1 MKNQN
6 SIVCIKKNKTDK
18 EGYLFF
24 RSKGRTNRIKKS
36 LGGVRVNPILFDKY
50 WNEKDM
56 RFKSGM
62 PNYKLLNSQ
71 IEKALEELEK
81 TNGQIIPKEK
91 DKKSFLIF
99 WNQYIQSIKNH
110 GTRKKNIGVKIKF
123 EKFLTSKKLYE
134 LYFNQITPEL
144 IKDFYDYLK
153 TTPDPKVLA
162 SGTAT
167 HYVKMVKM
175 VVDRKLE
182 EEPRLYI
189 TYPFTGVR
197 YDKRKETDR
206 PVLPDIDIDKLLNSE
221 LQNKK
226 IDLNRDKFLFQIFAD
241 GMRVSDLLLLRWS
254 NIITGLPISK
264 TTMIPVTP
272 TGRELNPVLKYR
284 MYKTDALVE
293 TPITYNLCII
303 LMKLIGHEWRTKE
316 ILEGTLY
323 NNLFLPVM
331 FNSKARTL
339 QQIEDAINEAC
350 IKSPK
355 KADRNV
361 EEYKGYHFKKE
372 QGELLKEAIDW
383 LFVAKEKQATQL
395 IEDAMYC
402 ITRHIITSNCSNEFV
417 FPHLKDIFFV
427 SIKTRP
433 DIGFK
438 DLLDETQHQ
447 KLLNGETL
455 YNRQLKQV
463 AEETGVLT
471 NMISHAARHSFAQL
485 LLNEGAPTHE
495 IMNRLRHTNLA
506 TTDKYLRHKNFKNSG
521 DDYTSKIGNKQKY
534 RKA

>member
-24 RSKGRTNRIKKS
+24 RSKGRTNRTKKS
-36 LGGVRVNPILFDKY
+36 LGGLRVDPKLFKRY
-50 WNEKDM
+50 WNETDM

-62 PNYKLLNSQ
+62 PNYKLLNKQ
-71 IEKALEELEK
+71 IEEALEELEK
-81 TNGQIIPKEK
+81 TNGQIIPREK
-91 DKKSFLIF
+91 DKKSFLTF
-99 WNQYIQSIKNH
+99 FQLYTQNIKNH
-110 GTRKKNIGVKIKF
+110 GSRKVYERVKIKLD
-123 EKFLTSKKLYE
+123 KYLATKNLSE

-144 IKDFYDYLK
+144 IKEFYDYLK
-153 TTPDPKVLA
+153 TAKDPKSCC

-167 HYVKMVKM
+167 HYVKIIKM
-175 VVDRKLE
+175 VIDRKLE
-182 EEPRLYI
+182 DEPRLYI
-189 TYPFTGVR
+189 IHPFTGVR
-197 YDKRKETDR
+197 YDKKKETDR

-221 LQNKK
+221 LRNKK

-241 GMRVSDLLLLRWS
+241 GMRVSDLLLLRWN

-264 TTMIPVTP
+264 STMIPVLP
-272 TGRELNPVLKYR
+272 TGKELNPVLKYR

-316 ILEGTLY
+316 VLEYSLY
-323 NNLFLPVM
+323 NDLFLPPM
-331 FNSKARTL
+331 FKGTAPTF
-339 QQIEDAINEAC
+339 QQIEDKVNEAC
-350 IKSPK
+350 ITQPK
-355 KADRNV
+355 KTDKV
-361 EEYKGYHFKKE
+361 IIEYKGYYFKKE
-372 QGELLKEAIDW
+372 KEEELKDAIDW
-383 LFVAKEKQATQL
+383 IFEEKEKKVARL

-402 ITRHIITSNCSNEFV
+402 ITRHIIVTGCENNFV
-417 FPHLKDIFFV
+417 FPHLKSQFFV

-433 DIGFK
+433 DLGFK
-438 DLLDETQHQ
+438 NLLDKTQHQ

-463 AEETGVLT
+463 AEETGVIT